1 MKNISIKQK
10 IAFSLIVSVLI
21 TAALIVSLN
30 LYRSTTSLKDRVMG
44 KELPNVVQRV
54 AIAVDREITQMQTI
68 ARQIATD
75 PIILD
80 WNAKGQN
87 KQGEKLL
94 IEKLAGIAQRYHLS
108 ATSFADRQTGN
119 YWNQDGF
126 LRQLQNDDRDGWFYA
141 YTSSG
146 KADLVST
153 YHYENT
159 GKTDLFV
166 NFQQL
171 NGRGLSGIAKSFD
184 SVINM
189 MESFKLEQTGFVF
202 LADNSGLIEVHKNT
216 SLMGKKSLADVF
228 GHDVQRK
235 LLADNDFNVVI
246 TETNGKKWVL
256 ASSMVPSTGWYVMAQ
271 VPYDEVFASLNSM
284 VWDSVIG
291 TLVVVII
298 TGLAGWLLA
307 GRLTRPLHHQ
317 ARMFKQLGQGE
328 ADLSYRL
335 PEQGER
341 EILAMVHG
349 YNEFAAKL
357 QQVFDNIAAG
367 SQQVSRV
374 ADSLQTSAQNTSES
388 SHQADQSIIQMTNA
402 MSQINEAVNDIAQ
415 NADKATQTAEEV
427 DKSRNQVSEV
437 VSKSRQDIELLGNK
451 IDDVAG
457 VIETLTENTETIE
470 KVLDVIQSISDQT
483 NLLALN
489 AAIEAARAGEQG
501 RGFSVVADEVRSL
514 AQKTAN
520 STLEIQQIMDQLQQ
534 TTKSVGKEITAI
546 VAASK
551 QTSESIHEAEEI
563 LAVNRQRSALIMD
576 MNRQIAV
583 ATEQQ
588 AYSMKDINIS
598 MKDVGDYSNVNI
610 NNVERIN
617 TDTQQLSELV
627 RNVESELAKF
637 RK

>member
-10 IAFSLIVSVLI
+10 IAFSLILSVLI
-21 TAALIVSLN
+21 TAAMIVSLN
-30 LYRSTTSLKDRVMG
+30 LYRSTSSLKERVMG

-54 AIAVDREITQMQTI
+54 AIAVDREINQMQTI

-75 PIILD
+75 PLILD

-87 KQGEKLL
+87 KQGEILL
-94 IEKLAGIAQRYHLS
+94 IKKLAEIANRYHLS

-126 LRQLQNDDRDGWFYA
+126 LRQLQDDERDGWFYT
-141 YTSSG
+141 YTRSG

-166 NFQQL
+166 NFQQV

-184 SVINM
+184 SVIDM
-189 MESFKLEQTGFVF
+189 MDRFKLEQSGFVF
-202 LADNSGLIEVHKNT
+202 LVDDSGLVEVHKNT
-216 SLMGKKSLADVF
+216 ALMGKKSLADVF

-235 LLADNDFNVVI
+235 LLADNQFNVTTV
-246 TETNGKKWVL
+246 ESDGRKWIL
-256 ASSMVPSTGWYVMAQ
+256 ASSIVPSTGWYVMAQ
-271 VPYDEVFASLNSM
+271 VPYDEVFSSIDTM
-284 VWDSVIG
+284 MWDSLLG

-298 TGLAGWLLA
+298 TGLAGWVLA
-307 GRLTRPLHHQ
+307 GRLTRPLHQQ
-317 ARMFKQLGQGE
+317 ARMFKQLGQGD

-367 SQQVSRV
+367 SQQVNYLV
-374 ADSLQTSAQNTSES
+374 NSLQSSAQNTMHS
-388 SHQADQSIIQMTNA
+388 SQQADQSIAQMSAA
-402 MSQINEAVNDIAQ
+402 MSQINVAVGEIAQ
-415 NADKATQTAEEV
+415 NADNATQTATEV
-427 DKSRNQVSEV
+427 DKSRNQVSDV
-437 VSKSRQDIELLGNK
+437 VSKSRQDIEMLGSK
-451 IDDVAG
+451 IDDVAN

-470 KVLDVIQSISDQT
+470 KVLEVIQSISDQT

-514 AQKTAN
+514 AQKTAD
-520 STLEIQQIMDQLQQ
+520 STLEIQQIMDQLQH
-534 TTKSVGKEITAI
+534 TTKSVGKEITTI
-546 VAASK
+546 VNASK
-551 QTSESIHEAEEI
+551 QTSESIHQAEAI
-563 LAVNRQRSALIMD
+563 LAENRQRSAVIMD

-588 AYSMKDINIS
+588 AYSIQDINSS
-598 MKDVGDYSNVNI
+598 MQSVGQHSSENMS
-610 NNVERIN
+610 NVERIN
-617 TDTQQLSELV
+617 ADTQQLTELV
-627 RNVESELAKF
+627 RTVDSELAKF